1 MRNPNNPSGWDDTVA
16 VDEVDT
22 APLELQPAA
31 PPAAPVWAVGE
42 AKPYPSAHLPWWRWI
57 AGGLRAGV
65 FLSPETGR
73 AQPTPWQV
81 LLLTLACS
89 GLLLGLARCEV
100 VGPAQFDW
108 RAWLVPWCLTLGV
121 VWAGWFALP
130 HGIPEDEE
138 LDPWQLRG
146 LGAWFALTTVLAL
159 PAQLALQL
167 LGIAVSRG
175 WLAFESDAAQ
185 WLYWVLYFGLIA
197 WMLAALVNLTA
208 RFDGPRWRLLA
219 FAAVLFGLSALAV
232 LQFPDRPW
240 VAETDDTAAEEPEPP
255 RLHLSQEV
263 FEAQQNL
270 WPALAANLQARRDG
284 VVNVYG
290 LVFAPYAD
298 EDVFR
303 RESTLVADV
312 LRQRFDADGRV
323 IQLLNHPDTGRSV
336 PWATPQNLHRAIDL
350 LAGRMDRDHD
360 LLVVY
365 LTSHG
370 AQDFQLAASNWP
382 LDVDPIDP
390 ALLRRELDGAG
401 IRNRVIAISAC
412 FSGGWIEPLA
422 NDDTLVM
429 TAADADHTSYGCGS
443 RSELTFFGRAM
454 FDEQLRQTHSFT
466 QAFARALP
474 VIAQREKEAG
484 KEDGPSNPQM
494 RLGAHLQPVLDELA
508 RRLDRP

>member
-1 MRNPNNPSGWDDTVA
+1 MRNPNNPSEWDDTVA
-16 VDEVDT
+16 VDEQDT
-22 APLELQPAA
+22 APLDLQPVV
-31 PPAAPVWAVGE
+31 PVWAVGE
-42 AKPYPSAHLPWWRWI
+42 AKPYPPERLPWWRWVV
-57 AGGLRAGV
+57 GGLRAGF
-65 FLSPETGR
+65 FLPPGTGR
-73 AQPTPWQV
+73 AQPSPWQV
-81 LLLTLACS
+81 LLLTLISS
-89 GLLLGLARCEV
+89 GLLLGLARFEV
-100 VGPAQFDW
+100 EGPAQFDW

-121 VWAGWFALP
+121 VWAAWFALP
-130 HGIPEDEE
+130 PHAVSDVDE
-138 LDPWQLRG
+138 DPWHLRG
-146 LGAWFALTTVLAL
+146 LASWFALSTVLAL
-159 PAQLALQL
+159 PAQGLLQL
-167 LGIAVSRG
+167 LSIAVSRS
-175 WLAFESDAAQ
+175 WLSFESVFSQ
-185 WLYWVLYFGLIA
+185 WVYWILYLGLIA
-197 WMLAALVNLTA
+197 WMLAALIRVTA
-208 RFDGPRWRLLA
+208 RFAGPRWRLGVLG
-219 FAAVLFGLSALAV
+219 AVLLGLSALAV
-232 LQFPDRPW
+232 WQFPDRPW
-240 VAETDDTAAEEPEPP
+240 VPEAVETADEEAEAP
-255 RLHLSQEV
+255 RLHLSQAV

-270 WPALAANLQARRDG
+270 WPVLESGLQPRREG

-290 LVFAPYAD
+290 LVFAPYAE

-303 RESTLVADV
+303 RESALVADV

-323 IQLLNHPDTGRSV
+323 IVLLNHRDTATTV

-350 LAGRMDRDHD
+350 LASKMDREHD

-370 AQDFQLAASNWP
+370 AQDFQLAASHWP

-390 ALLRRELDGAG
+390 NLLRRELDGAG
-401 IRNRVIAISAC
+401 IRHRVIAISAC

-466 QAFARALP
+466 EAFSHALP

-494 RLGAHLQPVLDELA
+494 RLGAHLAPVLDELA
-508 RRLDRP
+508 HRLDKP